1 MVVKNFKELSVW
13 KLGVEIVTEIYKVTR
28 SYPSEEKFGIIS
40 QMRRAAVSIPSNVA
54 EGFNRRHS
62 KEFARFLGIAQG
74 SCGELETQLEISLRL
89 GFINLQQIERLF
101 EKMDHEQKMLNKLIH
116 SLNN

>member
-1 MVVKNFKELSVW
+1 VKNFKELSVW

>member
-1 MVVKNFKELSVW
+1 
-13 KLGVEIVTEIYKVTR
+13 
-28 SYPSEEKFGIIS
+28 
-40 QMRRAAVSIPSNVA
+40 VA